1 MIRCNGELDAE
12 QLRRIRDDH
21 ANCRLELGNCSR
33 CGRANISA
41 RNKGGVWVLDS
52 REPPQNYRSGKRT
65 GDKR

>member
-12 QLRRIRDDH
+12 QLR
-21 ANCRLELGNCSR
+21 
-33 CGRANISA
+33 GRANISA

-52 REPPQNYRSGKRT
+52 HEPPQNYRSGKRT